1 MVHHNRSSQSA
12 GDKLAY
18 DGIVIR
24 KRGSMLILTDMWR
37 AAGGHSARR
46 PSLWLALDETAHFRK
61 FVRIHT
67 VDDTIMPSG
76 LNVGQDDIMDP
87 RQDGLVLAGRGKGG
101 ATWAHW
107 QLALAYAR
115 YLSPPFHLWCNSVI
129 RTVMEQPGLDS
140 PKGGEALFRFL
151 ESRFQLLARR
161 FDTAD
166 RHAADLMFLISSTQE
181 ILLGKRRDFTDRSQG
196 IMRLVI
202 GKAPYE
208 GRCPCCEEARVLGP
222 MGNRVTGA
230 DYDHFFHRGLNRP
243 EHGWLICRSCHFELT
258 QAGCLARFARVGEF
272 RAFQSRV
279 AERRRSAP
287 PQPDAIAS

>member
-1 MVHHNRSSQSA
+1 MVHNYKQSSQSA

-18 DGIVIR
+18 EGTVIR
-24 KRGSMLILTDMWR
+24 KRGSMLNLTDMWR
-37 AAGGHSARR
+37 AAGGQSARR

-67 VDDTIMPSG
+67 VGNTTASSG

-87 RQDGLVLAGRGKGG
+87 LQDGLVVAGRGKGG

-129 RTVMEQPGLDS
+129 RTVMEQPGLAS

-151 ESRFQLLARR
+151 ESRFQFLIRR

-166 RHAADLMFLISSTQE
+166 RHAADLMFLISSTQD
-181 ILLGKRRDFTDRSQG
+181 ILTGKRRD
-196 IMRLVI
+196 
-202 GKAPYE
+202 
-208 GRCPCCEEARVLGP
+208 C
-222 MGNRVTGA
+222 
-230 DYDHFFHRGLNRP
+230 
-243 EHGWLICRSCHFELT
+243 
-258 QAGCLARFARVGEF
+258 
-272 RAFQSRV
+272 
-279 AERRRSAP
+279 
-287 PQPDAIAS
+287 